1 MTDGSIA
8 AAADRDRPEPDPEPR
23 ATTPPEPNNEAT
35 KSGRVG
41 ALQSRNFRLLWT
53 GLIIANS
60 GSWMATTAEGWLVT
74 DLEPDRAP
82 LFVGIIA
89 MSFAIPMIL
98 LTMVGGAVADR
109 FPRMRLLWLVQI
121 VYMTASMLIAI
132 ATLTGIVQVWMLPIY
147 AFILGCGLA
156 FDSPVRQSIL
166 PDIVPKEQLAGAVS
180 LNSASYT
187 GAALIGPAIAGALIP
202 LIGVGGVYLIAAI
215 SSSAVMVAL
224 HRMRGVPDYAGAKG
238 DAIPLM
244 QSIREGVRFSLD
256 SRVIFGVL
264 AVSVWTGIFTRS
276 YNPLLVIFARDEFEV
291 GSFLFGLMIAAPGL
305 GTLTAAF
312 LIASRVDTGGRGKKM
327 LLASI
332 GLGIVQISF
341 ASMPWYAGALPLLIL
356 TGAFSTLLAAN
367 MATVV
372 QLEAP
377 PRLRGRL
384 MSIYMLT
391 LVGIPAFGTMLS
403 GAVANVIGVRETV
416 AGAAVIMLVGVLLL
430 FRRNEQLRA
439 VD

>member
-1 MTDGSIA
+1 M
-8 AAADRDRPEPDPEPR
+8 
-23 ATTPPEPNNEAT
+23 
-35 KSGRVG
+35 
-41 ALQSRNFRLLWT
+41 QSRNFRLLWT

-89 MSFAIPMIL
+89 LSFALPMIF

-109 FPRMRLLWLVQI
+109 FPRMRLLRLVQI
-121 VYMTASMLIAI
+121 VYISAGLAI
-132 ATLTGIVQVWMLPIY
+132 ATLTLTDQVKIWMLPIY
-147 AFILGCGLA
+147 AFILGVGLA
-156 FDSPVRQSIL
+156 FDSPTRQSIL

-202 LIGVGGVYLIAAI
+202 IIGVGGVYLVAAF
-215 SSSAVMVAL
+215 SGFAVMIAL
-224 HRMRGVPDYAGAKG
+224 WRMTGVPDYAAPKG
-238 DAIPLM
+238 EAMTLM
-244 QSIREGVRFSLD
+244 QSIREGIRFSLD

-264 AVSVWTGIFTRS
+264 AVSIVTGIFTRS

-305 GTLTAAF
+305 GTLIAAF
-312 LIASRVDTGGRGKKM
+312 VIASRIDTGGRGKKI
-327 LLASI
+327 LIASI
-332 GLGIVQISF
+332 GLGFVQIAF
-341 ASMPWYAGALPLLIL
+341 ATMPWYVGALPLLIM
-356 TGAFSTLLAAN
+356 TGAFTTLLAAN

-391 LVGIPAFGTMLS
+391 LVGIPAFGTMIS
-403 GAVANVIGVRETV
+403 GAVANQIGVRQTV
-416 AGAAVIMLVGVLLL
+416 AGAAVIMLIGVLWI
-430 FRRNEQLRA
+430 FRRNGDLRA
-439 VD
+439 VN